1 MTFLI
6 AVLANNLKAVQQA
19 LSDEKSTRLR
29 VENSL
34 TEERAARQVAE
45 QSFQ

>member
-19 LSDEKSTRLR
+19 LSDEKSALLR
-29 VENSL
+29 IENSL
-34 TEERAARQVAE
+34 AEERAARQTVE